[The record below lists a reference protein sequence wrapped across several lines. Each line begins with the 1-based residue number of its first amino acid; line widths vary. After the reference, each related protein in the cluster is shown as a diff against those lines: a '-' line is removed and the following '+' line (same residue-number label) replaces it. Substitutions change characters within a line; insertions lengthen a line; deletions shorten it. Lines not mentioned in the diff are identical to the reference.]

1 MRSVAYELTNI
12 ITYFQTTVLDGDV
25 KTKEATQATIE
36 GDIKRAKMPTPEMAA
51 MMMAP
56 QMAAAEPPK
65 PTEAPP
71 VAAIDFSEYG
81 QKIVSFLARNFYNM
95 KYIALVL
102 AFFINCILLFYK
114 VSTGE
119 SGGDDDDVAGAVAAA
134 ADALSDVEG
143 DSDAGGGLAEM
154 LANATEALSDSEA
167 SEEELEEWVII
178 EEKLFYLEPIIRFM
192 ALFHSLVSFCM
203 LIAYYHLK
211 VPLAIFKREKE
222 VARAMEFD
230 GLYITEEP
238 AEDDVRARW
247 DKLVIST
254 KSFPVNY
261 WDKFVKKRVRQ
272 KYSETYDPEALS
284 NVLGMD
290 KSGSISQEQEEASG
304 LFPLITNVDWKY
316 QIWKSGVTIT
326 DNSFLYNLWYFT
338 FSTLRTILQSVTHNG
353 KQLVLTVMLLTIIV
367 YIYTVIAF
375 SFFRKFYVQ
384 EEDDQVD
391 QKCHSMLT
399 VCSHSFETLLTA
411 LFFHLYKG
419 VRAGGGIGDEI
430 EPPDGDE
437 YEVYRIIFDI
447 TFFFFV
453 IVILLAIIQGLIIDA
468 FGELRDQLQSVVDD
482 MESNCFICGIGKDY
496 FDRVPHGFDTHVQKE
511 HNLANYMFFL
521 MHLINKPDTE
531 YTGQETFVWELYQ
544 KRCWDF
550 FPVGDCF
557 RKQYEDELMGA
568 G

>member
-338 FSTLRTILQSVTHNG
+338 FSVMGNLNYFFFAAHLLDVSCRLQDTAYH
-353 KQLVLTVMLLTIIV
+353 LTVG
-367 YIYTVIAF
+367 YTQRQTVG
-375 SFFRKFYVQ
+375 
-384 EEDDQVD
+384 VD
-391 QKCHSMLT
+391 SDAADHHS
-399 VCSHSFETLLTA
+399 V
-411 LFFHLYKG
+411 HLHG